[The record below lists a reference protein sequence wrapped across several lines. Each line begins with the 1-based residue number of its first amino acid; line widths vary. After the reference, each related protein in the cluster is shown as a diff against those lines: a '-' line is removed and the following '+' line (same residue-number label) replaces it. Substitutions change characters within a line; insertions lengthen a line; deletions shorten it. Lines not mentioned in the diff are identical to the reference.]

1 MQDFELQPHM
11 LTMGGVFYPT
21 GYLFAMFPSLDDAH
35 HVATLLP
42 PSKKDNRPAMLL
54 PPATVL
60 EKVVGT
66 VGSADIPLPSAGAEG
81 DTVRRFAALASQGH
95 HALMVYADSVDDA
108 EAAMVAIRTRPFSCA
123 TKYRMLVIEELT

>member
-21 GYLFAMFPSLDDAH
+21 GYIFAMFPSLEDAQ
-35 HVATLLP
+35 HVANVLP
-42 PSKKDNRPAMLL
+42 PTKKADKPTMLL
-54 PPATVL
+54 EPSTVL

-66 VGSADIPLPSAGAEG
+66 VGSADIPLPSAGTEG
-81 DTVRRFAALASQGH
+81 DTVRRYAQLASQGH
-95 HALMVYADSVDDA
+95 HALMVYADSVEDV
-108 EAAMVAIRTRPFSCA
+108 EAAMGAIRTRPFSGA

>member
-21 GYLFAMFPSLDDAH
+21 GYIFAMFPSLEDAQ
-35 HVATLLP
+35 HVADVLP
-42 PSKKDNRPAMLL
+42 PSKQADKPTMLL

-66 VGSADIPLPSAGAEG
+66 VGSADIPLPSAGTEG
-81 DTVRRFAALASQGH
+81 DTVRRYAQLASQGH

-108 EAAMVAIRTRPFSCA
+108 EAAMGAIRTRPFSSA